1 MSRSDLEFDIHYSY
15 FLEKMNYTLLTR
27 IDKAIT
33 LTLIV
38 LGFSV
43 FAPFA
48 NLFIFGVVV
57 AFLSVIQLVYQFGQ
71 AAGLSKEQM
80 RQYRKLM
87 VNFDSLKD
95 SEINDQFLKLQ
106 DTDSFPWQ
114 SLEFAAHK
122 RASIALALED
132 SSDPLTLK
140 QRIICHVAGD
150 VPK

>member
-1 MSRSDLEFDIHYSY
+1 MTRSDLKFDIHYSF

-27 IDKAIT
+27 IDKSIT
-33 LTLIV
+33 LILMV

-48 NLFIFGVVV
+48 NLFFFGALV

-87 VNFDSLKD
+87 VNMESLSD
-95 SEINDQFLKLQ
+95 SETKDQFLKLQ
-106 DTDSFPWQ
+106 DADSLPWQ

-122 RASIALALED
+122 RATIVLGLVDESM
-132 SSDPLTLK
+132 PLTFK
-140 QRIICHVAGD
+140 QKIICYIAGD
-150 VPK
+150 VP

>member
-1 MSRSDLEFDIHYSY
+1 MSRFDLEFDIHYSF

-33 LTLIV
+33 LTLMV

-48 NLFIFGVVV
+48 NLFIFGVIV

-87 VNFDSLKD
+87 VNFESMEE
-95 SEINDQFLKLQ
+95 SEIREHFLKLQ
-106 DTDSFPWQ
+106 DADSFPWQ

-122 RASIALALED
+122 RASIVLGLED
-132 SSDPLTLK
+132 CSKPLTLK
-140 QRIICHVAGD
+140 QKIICHVAGD
-150 VPK
+150 VP